1 VTVTLAIFAGY
12 LAVTVG
18 IGIWSARRGSDD
30 QEDYFLAGRSVPA
43 FAMALS
49 AVSSGRSAWLVLGAG
64 GLAWRDGLSALWVF
78 PGYVLVEAL
87 MFVTLGP
94 RLRARSIEVGALT
107 LPEVFA
113 RLPRGPRGPGT
124 SRLPLRQLT
133 GAVIVIF
140 LLTYVSAQLVAGGKT
155 LGAIFEG
162 IDGPTTGLVITAGIV
177 LLYTWLGGYRAVV
190 LTDVV
195 QACLMLGGIV
205 LLPLLGLHAV
215 GGPAALPDALR
226 DIDPAL
232 LDPVASPAA
241 LLGGLAIGL
250 GSVGNPHILVRH
262 MSLRDPREART
273 ALVHGTLWN
282 ALMAGGALLLGL
294 VGRAL
299 YPTLADLGEGGRE
312 VLYPVL
318 AGELSARY
326 LFPGFVGFLLA
337 TLFAAIMSTCD
348 SQLLVIAS
356 SLLRDLGPTR
366 GAGAAGGRLAGRIA
380 VLVTLTLAVLLT
392 FGESPL
398 VNDLVLLSW
407 FALGCGLGPPLIALL
422 HDPRTGAAGT
432 LAGVLVGVLGVAAVE
447 VLVLR
452 ESGGHVS
459 WHAIPVFLA
468 SLAATRLGRAPSG
481 ASSTDDPAKAPS
493 PR

>member
-1 VTVTLAIFAGY
+1 VTATLVIFSGY
-12 LAVTVG
+12 LVLTVA
-18 IGIWSARRGSDD
+18 IGLWSARRGRDD
-30 QEDYFLAGRSVPA
+30 QEDYFLAGRSIPA

-78 PGYVLVEAL
+78 PGYVLAEAL
-87 MFVTLGP
+87 LFVTVGP
-94 RLRARSIEVGALT
+94 RLRRRSIEVGALT
-107 LPEVFA
+107 LPEVFE
-113 RLPRGPRGPGT
+113 RVPRGAGGPG
-124 SRLPLRQLT
+124 SARLPLRAAT
-133 GAVIVIF
+133 GAVIVLF

-155 LGAIFEG
+155 LGALFPG
-162 IDGPTTGLVITAGIV
+162 VDGPTTGLVITAGIV
-177 LLYTWLGGYRAVV
+177 LVYTWLGGYRAVV

-195 QACLMLGGIV
+195 QACLMLVGIV

-215 GGPAALPDALR
+215 GGAGALLRALR
-226 DIDPAL
+226 EVDPGLLRPVTSWPAL
-232 LDPVASPAA
+232 F
-241 LLGGLAIGL
+241 GGLAIGL

-262 MSLRDPREART
+262 MSLRDPREARA
-273 ALVHGTLWN
+273 ALVHGTVWN
-282 ALMAGGALLLGL
+282 VVMAAGALLLGL

-299 YPTLADLGEGGRE
+299 YPELADLGEGGRE

-318 AGELSARY
+318 ARDLSASY

-356 SLLRDLGPTR
+356 SLLRDLGPR
-366 GAGAAGGRLAGRIA
+366 RDGAGGRLAGRIA
-380 VLVTLTLAVLLT
+380 VLVTLLLAVLLT

-407 FALGCGLGPPLIALL
+407 FALGCGLGPPLLVML
-422 HDPRTGAAGT
+422 YDPRATAAGA
-432 LAGVLVGVLGVAAVE
+432 LAGLVVGVVGVAAVE
-447 VLVLR
+447 VLVLG

-459 WHAIPVFLA
+459 WQAAPIFLA
-468 SLAATRLGRAPSG
+468 SLGAALLLRAPS
-481 ASSTDDPAKAPS
+481 ADIAPS
-493 PR
+493 RR

>member
-1 VTVTLAIFAGY
+1 MTATLAIFSGY
-12 LAVTVG
+12 LLLTVG
-18 IGIWSARRGSDD
+18 IGLWSARRGQDD

-64 GLAWRDGLSALWVF
+64 GLAWLDGLSALWVF
-78 PGYVLVEAL
+78 PGYIVAEAL
-87 MFVTLGP
+87 LFVTVGP
-94 RLRARSIEVGALT
+94 RLRARSIEVNAVT
-107 LPEVFA
+107 LPEVFE
-113 RLPRGPRGPGT
+113 RLPEGPSGRGT
-124 SRLPLRQLT
+124 SRLPVRAVT
-133 GAVIVIF
+133 GTVIVLF
-140 LLTYVSAQLVAGGKT
+140 LLTYVSAQLVAGGRT
-155 LGAIFEG
+155 LGAIFPQ

-177 LLYTWLGGYRAVV
+177 LLYTHLGGYRPVV

-195 QACLMLGGIV
+195 QAILMLGGVV

-215 GGPAALPDALR
+215 GGPAALASTLR
-226 DIDPAL
+226 ELDPAL
-232 LDPVASPAA
+232 LDPVRSWIG

-262 MSLRDPREART
+262 MSLRDPGEAR
-273 ALVHGTLWN
+273 AAMLHGTLWN
-282 ALMAGGALLLGL
+282 TLMAGGALLIGL

-299 YPTLADLGEGGRE
+299 YPEVADLGEGGRE

-318 AGELSARY
+318 ARDLSASY

-356 SLLRDLGPTR
+356 SLARDLRPR
-366 GAGAAGGRLAGRIA
+366 RSAEAPRGRLAARLA
-380 VLVTLTLAVLLT
+380 VLLTLLLAVLLT

-407 FALGCGLGPPLIALL
+407 FALGCGLGPPLLVLL
-422 HDPRTGAAGT
+422 YDRRASAAGT
-432 LAGVLVGVLGVAAVE
+432 LAGLLVGVAGIAGVE
-447 VLVLR
+447 HLVLG
-452 ESGGHVS
+452 ETGGHIS
-459 WHAIPVFLA
+459 WEAAPVFVA
-468 SLAATRLGRAPSG
+468 SMLTALLLRRPAEWAAAPPEVG
-481 ASSTDDPAKAPS
+481 A
-493 PR
+493 